1 MSIHLLDLK
10 YCPPLLGDREVE
22 AGPPSDDGSRPQ
34 RCKDLELFERTPKTL
49 AIPDGHT
56 LTGPTACVPACGWVR
71 LAVFLAVYK
80 RTEAAV
86 EILLWATFRG
96 ATRRSIT
103 LGVCAGGDFLGDIA
117 VTRQELTSPVG
128 GGE

>member
-1 MSIHLLDLK
+1 M
-10 YCPPLLGDREVE
+10 E
-22 AGPPSDDGSRPQ
+22 AGPPAGGGSRPQ
-34 RCKDLELFERTPKTL
+34 RCQDLELFERTPKTL

-80 RTEAAV
+80 RIYKRTEAAI

-117 VTRQELTSPVG
+117 VTRQELTGPVG